1 MSDKSDKQLS
11 LRDLR
16 IVENVVDGL
25 RSLDEDCDIMGVPLR
40 LDERCDFSFDKHIEA
55 IVAQE
60 EEALKAQKQR
70 SDVSY
75 AQENQR
81 EWDRRYKERPMNR
94 VRFVKR

>member
-40 LDERCDFSFDKHIEA
+40 LDERCDFSFDKHI
-55 IVAQE
+55 
-60 EEALKAQKQR
+60 
-70 SDVSY
+70 
-75 AQENQR
+75 
-81 EWDRRYKERPMNR
+81 
-94 VRFVKR
+94 